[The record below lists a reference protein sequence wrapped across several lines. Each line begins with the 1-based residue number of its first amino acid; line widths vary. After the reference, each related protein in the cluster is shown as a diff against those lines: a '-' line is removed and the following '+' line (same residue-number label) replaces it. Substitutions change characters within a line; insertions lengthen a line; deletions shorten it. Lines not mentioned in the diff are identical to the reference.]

1 MSLTVQSLTKTYG
14 AQKALDGVSF
24 SVRPGE
30 ILGFLGPN
38 GAGKS
43 TTLKIINGL
52 IHPDSGNVT
61 VCGVEVSKDP
71 VFTKGKTGY
80 LAEQNPLYPDMYVR
94 EFLEFMGR
102 LSGLSGKGLRT
113 RMAEMI
119 ALTGL
124 EAEQHKKIA
133 ALSKGY
139 KQRVG
144 LAQAMLHNPDVLI
157 LDEPTSGLD
166 PNQMLEIRNVIRD
179 YGREKTLIFSSHILP
194 EVQAI
199 ADRVLIIHKGRIVA
213 DRYVKED
220 AETAAEKVLV
230 RVEFEAGS
238 RVLDP
243 AALVQQFPGLG
254 VKRESATVWTFT
266 NAPDA
271 ELRKAIYAESVHQD
285 LPILA
290 LRREQS
296 GLEELFRSLT
306 SEKA

>member
-52 IHPDSGNVT
+52 IHPDSGTVN
-61 VCGVEVSKDP
+61 VCGKEVAQDP
-71 VFTKGKTGY
+71 IYTKSKTGY

-144 LAQAMLHNPDVLI
+144 LAQAMLHNPEVLI

-199 ADRVLIIHKGRIVA
+199 ADRVIIIHKGRIVA

-220 AETAAEKVLV
+220 AEAGADKVLV
-230 RVEFEAGS
+230 RVEFESGS
-238 RVLDP
+238 KVFDP
-243 AALVQQFPGLG
+243 AVLVQQFPGLG
-254 VKRESATVWTFT
+254 VSRESNTVWTFT

-290 LRREQS
+290 LRKEQS

-306 SEKA
+306 SEKS

>member
-52 IHPDSGNVT
+52 IHPDSGHVT
-61 VCGVEVSKDP
+61 VCGVEVAKDP
-71 VFTKGKTGY
+71 VFTKSKTGY

-102 LSGLSGKGLRT
+102 LSSLSGKALRT

-199 ADRVLIIHKGRIVA
+199 ADRVIIIHKGRIVA

-220 AETAAEKVLV
+220 AESAAEKVLV
-230 RVEFEAGS
+230 RVEFESGS
-238 RVLDP
+238 KVFDTAP
-243 AALVQQFPGLG
+243 LVQQFPGLG
-254 VKRESATVWTFT
+254 VSRENATVWTFS